1 METPA
6 IGLFPVFDVPDETK
20 LTPRLYQ
27 LNARDQILKILETEE
42 KRVFI
47 VLLPTGMGKTLI
59 STLTLE
65 MLFEREILEED
76 DKVLFLVQD
85 RKLKHQLYEMAKT
98 YGLTTHG
105 YLFLLDDQK
114 TLPAPMTREH
124 AALAKFVFATP
135 ILLMNAVTGK
145 TKRIDKT
152 TLDQV
157 KVVIIDEI
165 LDIFAQSYGKK
176 RPREETI
183 AYIEQRFG
191 NGRSFNQIIVDLKQE
206 LEASETIDYEV
217 DESRLADQV
226 VREFS
231 FQSFR
236 LNKTY
241 EPILQFLDLIDSQ
254 SDRIVIGLTATLS
267 QDVKINLLKKTFG
280 GEEQVAE
287 IRPIGDDFEHY
298 QPAYEL
304 KRIRVFDEWV
314 TDVDN
319 KISNIKRAQLKRLN
333 SAYQLIT
340 GTPKIPSDRILLFIT
355 DLLRKNGHQKKLR
368 KHYEGNAQQVAYIL
382 GAAQAYL
389 LMTVARQHLLEG
401 TFPSFRRFINTVTN
415 RVLLSN
421 SDFTHIKDQVEERTH
436 HTVPDQK
443 EQRLLYWLERFAS
456 QGKRILILCRF
467 VEMTRHLAN
476 LSTQKGIPSTYVHGK
491 MSGSTQYGQISSF
504 KAGNAIALFASE
516 RLIEKGTDLPEA
528 DVGIYYGT
536 TLSLARYEQSLGR
549 IRSNVQTIKTLYTLS
564 YDQTIEAEKSLKR
577 DTMFLELM
585 GKRLPSVT
593 STNEITD

>member
-1 METPA
+1 MSDKSK
-6 IGLFPVFDVPDETK
+6 F
-20 LTPRLYQ
+20 TPRLYQ

-42 KRVFI
+42 KHVFI
-47 VLLPTGMGKTLI
+47 VLLPTGMGKTFI

-65 MLFEREILEED
+65 MLFEREILAKDE
-76 DKVLFLVQD
+76 KVLFLVQD
-85 RKLKHQLYEMAKT
+85 RKLKHQLYEMAKS

-114 TLPAPMTREH
+114 TLPAKMTREH
-124 AALAKFVFATP
+124 AALAKFIFATP
-135 ILLMNAVTGK
+135 ILLMNAVSGK
-145 TKRIDKT
+145 NKRIDKA
-152 TLDQV
+152 TLNQV

-176 RPREETI
+176 RPRKDTI

-191 NGRSFNQIIVDLKQE
+191 NGRSFNQIITDLKKE
-206 LEASETIDYEV
+206 LEASDTIDYEV
-217 DESRLADQV
+217 DETRLADQV

-231 FQSFR
+231 FQSYR

-241 EPILQFLDLIDSQ
+241 EPILHFLNLINSQ
-254 SDRIVIGLTATLS
+254 SDRIIIGLTASLS

-280 GEEQVAE
+280 GEEHVAE
-287 IRPIGDDFEHY
+287 IRPIGDDFENY

-304 KRIRVFDEWV
+304 KRIRVFDEWI
-314 TDVDN
+314 TDIDN
-319 KISNIKRAQLKRLN
+319 RISDIKRAQLKQLN
-333 SAYQLIT
+333 KAYQLIT
-340 GTPKIPSDRILLFIT
+340 GNPKIPSDRILLFIT
-355 DLLRKNGHQKKLR
+355 DLLRKNGTQKKLR
-368 KHYEGNAQQVAYIL
+368 EHYAGNEQQVVYIL
-382 GAAQAYL
+382 GAAQSYL

-401 TFPSFRRFINTVTN
+401 TFSSFRRFINGVTN

-421 SDFTHIKDQVEERTH
+421 TDFTHIKEQVEERTH
-436 HTVPDQK
+436 NKVPDQK

-456 QGKRILILCRF
+456 QGKRMLILCRF

-476 LSTQKGIPSTYVHGK
+476 LANQKGIQSNDVHGK
-491 MSGSTQYGQISSF
+491 MSGSTQFEQISSF
-504 KAGNAIALFASE
+504 KAGDVMALFASE

-585 GKRLPSVT
+585 GKRLPSIN
-593 STNEITD
+593 SKNELTD

>member
-1 METPA
+1 METPPS
-6 IGLFPVFDVPDETK
+6 GPSTVFTVPADSK

-42 KRVFI
+42 KHVFI

-65 MLFEREILEED
+65 MLFEREILEKD

-114 TLPAPMTREH
+114 ALPAQMTREH
-124 AALAKFVFATP
+124 VALAKFIFATP

-145 TKRIDKT
+145 NRRIDKT

-176 RPREETI
+176 RPRDETI
-183 AYIEQRFG
+183 TYIEQRFG
-191 NGRSFNQIIVDLKQE
+191 NGRTFKQIIADLKKE
-206 LEASETIDYEV
+206 LEASETIDYEI

-226 VREFS
+226 IREFS
-231 FQSFR
+231 FQSYR

-241 EPILQFLDLIDSQ
+241 EPILQFLDLMNTQ
-254 SDRIVIGLTATLS
+254 SNRIVLGLTASLS
-267 QDVKINLLKKTFG
+267 QDAKINLLKKTFG
-280 GEEQVAE
+280 GEARVAE
-287 IRPIGDDFEHY
+287 IRPIGDDFEY
-298 QPAYEL
+298 FQPAYEL

-314 TDVDN
+314 TDIDDR
-319 KISNIKRAQLKRLN
+319 ISEIKRAQLKQLN
-333 SAYQLIT
+333 KTYQILT

-355 DLLRKNGHQKKLR
+355 DLLRKNGVQKKLR
-368 KHYEGNAQQVAYIL
+368 EHYKENEQQIIYIL

-401 TFPSFRRFINTVTN
+401 TFSSFRRFINTITN
-415 RVLLSN
+415 RILLSN
-421 SDFTHIKDQVEERTH
+421 TDFTHIKVQVEERTH
-436 HTVPDQK
+436 NAVPDQK
-443 EQRLLYWLERFAS
+443 EQRLLYWLDRFAS
-456 QGKRILILCRF
+456 QGKKVLILCRF
-467 VEMTRHLAN
+467 VDMTRHLAK
-476 LSTQKGIPSTYVHGK
+476 LATKQGIQSTYVHGK
-491 MSGSTQYGQISSF
+491 MSGSSQYGQIFSF
-504 KAGNAIALFASE
+504 KAGEAVALFASE

-585 GKRLPSVT
+585 GKRLPSL
-593 STNEITD
+593 SSKNELLD